1 MAEPMNSGA
10 ADLGGAADFAEKT
23 VEVLSEGVSEEG

>member
-1 MAEPMNSGA
+1 MVAKFGV

-23 VEVLSEGVSEEG
+23 VAVLSEGVSEEG